1 MDLFKAAHWLFL
13 LDPLAKAGFCL
24 LSRGVFPSLCTF
36 SSLYEDERKPLDD
49 TES

>member
-24 LSRGVFPSLCTF
+24 LSRGGFPHFAHSPLCKKMKG
-36 SSLYEDERKPLDD
+36 SR
-49 TES
+49 